1 MSDLIKFY
9 LKKPLAG
16 MNYATLGVI
25 KPISRPSP
33 QSRDKYETRSKFQLQ
48 ISFVE
53 YLPSH
58 PMIGLR
64 GQSNKLLLPR
74 PRLAHYSGQ

>member
-33 QSRDKYETRSKFQLQ
+33 AGLRAGTNMRPGANLNSKF
-48 ISFVE
+48 
-53 YLPSH
+53 
-58 PMIGLR
+58 
-64 GQSNKLLLPR
+64 LLLNISR
-74 PRLAHYSGQ
+74 VIL

>member
-9 LKKPLAG
+9 LKKPLAR

-25 KPISRPSP
+25 KPE
-33 QSRDKYETRSKFQLQ
+33 SRDKYETRSKFQLQ